1 MGAACP
7 APDTEE
13 RPTKDFRTDTAERR
27 ATTEPPPSESDPFL
41 GAIVGGRYQVLGRAG
56 EGAYGAVYQVQ
67 HLDIGRVF
75 ALKVLRARH
84 LFDGTQVA
92 RFRREAQTAAAI
104 AHPGIVDVTDFG
116 LTDADQPYIVMEWL
130 EGSTL
135 GHTVRA
141 QGPMP
146 PDEVRR
152 IVVDVAEALA
162 AAHAA
167 GVVHRDLK
175 PDNILLPADGGSPKV
190 TDFGLCAC
198 KENAG
203 PRVTQAGQI
212 FGTPFYMAPEQ
223 ASGSETT
230 AACDVYALG
239 CILFELMT
247 GRPVFDQGSSV
258 QVMLSH
264 INDPAPMV
272 SQTTRRPVPPELD
285 ALVERCLSKEPA
297 DRPTMEELVEELRP
311 ASVPRSAATALLPEP
326 GPAPGPTWVP
336 GQERLW
342 HRAELLVGL
351 GAAIVA
357 SLVAA
362 AVWLARAPNASS
374 SPPVAAQVVHATAPT
389 APEGTRAPVEAA
401 LPAALPAAAGDDGPG
416 SQAEPAA
423 PEVRKAKR
431 KGKKKRK
438 ASRRRSPRRV
448 RAEGKEASPKPQP
461 AGEEPLPKDL
471 LPF

>member
-92 RFRREAQTAAAI
+92 RFRREAQAAAAI

-152 IVVDVAEALA
+152 LLDPDAE
-162 AAHAA
+162 
-167 GVVHRDLK
+167 
-175 PDNILLPADGGSPKV
+175 GG
-190 TDFGLCAC
+190 D
-198 KENAG
+198 
-203 PRVTQAGQI
+203 
-212 FGTPFYMAPEQ
+212 
-223 ASGSETT
+223 
-230 AACDVYALG
+230 
-239 CILFELMT
+239 
-247 GRPVFDQGSSV
+247 
-258 QVMLSH
+258 
-264 INDPAPMV
+264 
-272 SQTTRRPVPPELD
+272 
-285 ALVERCLSKEPA
+285 
-297 DRPTMEELVEELRP
+297 
-311 ASVPRSAATALLPEP
+311 
-326 GPAPGPTWVP
+326 
-336 GQERLW
+336 
-342 HRAELLVGL
+342 
-351 GAAIVA
+351 
-357 SLVAA
+357 
-362 AVWLARAPNASS
+362 
-374 SPPVAAQVVHATAPT
+374 
-389 APEGTRAPVEAA
+389 
-401 LPAALPAAAGDDGPG
+401 PAAL
-416 SQAEPAA
+416 
-423 PEVRKAKR
+423 
-431 KGKKKRK
+431 
-438 ASRRRSPRRV
+438 
-448 RAEGKEASPKPQP
+448 EASWLPWVM
-461 AGEEPLPKDL
+461 AATWVEAMDGVLRLSEEPGGGMRPVLEL
-471 LPF
+471 GGCAQGGR